1 MNKDISNCIQVYK
14 NQLELGDIQVAYSAL
29 MKYMAELKTKFPEQY
44 LTGHISFGSLDFT
57 YFSFYN
63 QYLRNHKLRFGII
76 LNHKKMQ
83 IELWLMG
90 QNASIQKT
98 YWEILKNADWNKNR
112 KAMPKYSVLEICL
125 VEEMDFEHKEKMTAT
140 ILGKANSLAI
150 EIEEFLVEQGSNKG

>member
-1 MNKDISNCIQVYK
+1 MNKDISKCIQVYK
-14 NQLELGDIQVAYSAL
+14 NQLELGDIQAAYSAL
-29 MKYMAELKTKFPEQY
+29 MKYMAELKTKFPQQY

-63 QYLRNHKLRFGII
+63 QYLRSNKLRFGII

-98 YWEILKNADWNKNR
+98 YWEILKNTDWNKL
-112 KAMPKYSVLEICL
+112 PVL
-125 VEEMDFEHKEKMTAT
+125 
-140 ILGKANSLAI
+140 
-150 EIEEFLVEQGSNKG
+150 